1 MKRCSTSLIIRERQS
16 KTIIKYH
23 FTPVRMAIIKKST
36 NNRCWRGCGEKGI
49 LLHCRKKE
57 ESEIAQSC
65 PTLCDSVDCSLP
77 GYSLSMV
84 FSRQEYWSGLPFP
97 SPGDLPDPGIEP
109 RSPALEADALT
120 SEPPGKPLHCRW
132 ECKLIQPLWRTVW
145 RYLKKIRNRKNYY
158 MTQQSHYWAYTLR
171 KP

>member
-1 MKRCSTSLIIRERQS
+1 MMRESSLQMAANKCRRNNKIGKSQVWHFSKHIQMANKHIERCSTSLIIRERQS

-84 FSRQEYWSGLPFP
+84 FSRQEYWSG
-97 SPGDLPDPGIEP
+97 
-109 RSPALEADALT
+109 
-120 SEPPGKPLHCRW
+120 
-132 ECKLIQPLWRTVW
+132 
-145 RYLKKIRNRKNYY
+145 
-158 MTQQSHYWAYTLR
+158 
-171 KP
+171 